1 MLRNYFFLK
10 IFACQDVLKLD
21 IVLIIIINDDEGHDE
36 YEHDKDIEYDNDD
49 QFLQLIFRL
58 KVKLN

>member
-10 IFACQDVLKLD
+10 IFAFKDVLKLY

-49 QFLQLIFRL
+49 QFLQLIFR
-58 KVKLN
+58 